1 MKKETCVRKA
11 RQTFITEENTY
22 GCAETTFLVLKEA
35 FGLPHPDNTSAA
47 MALNG
52 GVAYSG
58 GICGAISG
66 AAMAVGML
74 AERRIADHKEAK
86 RTARRIIARYMQ
98 EFQRDFNSL
107 NCRDLIGLDISR
119 EVEHQQFIESGIWKI
134 TCMGQIEYA
143 IDKLFGLR
151 ELPVWQQTVEAVNR

>member
-1 MKKETCVRKA
+1 MKKENCIRKA

-22 GCAETTFLVLKEA
+22 GCAETTFMVLKEA
-35 FGLPHPDNTSAA
+35 FGLPDPDDTSAA

-66 AAMAVGML
+66 AAMAVGLL

-98 EFQRDFNSL
+98 EFQRDFKSL

-119 EVEHQQFIESGIWKI
+119 EAEHYQFIESGIWKT

-143 IDKLFGLR
+143 IDKLFSLR
-151 ELPVWQQTVEAVNR
+151 ELQVWQQTVEAVNR

>member
-1 MKKETCVRKA
+1 MKKETCIHKA

-22 GCAETTFLVLKEA
+22 GCAETTFMVLKEA
-35 FGLPHPDNTSAA
+35 FDLPDPGDSSAA

-86 RTARRIIARYMQ
+86 RTARRIMARYMQ
-98 EFQRDFNSL
+98 DFQRDFNSL
-107 NCRDLIGLDISR
+107 NCRDLIGLDINQ
-119 EVEHQQFIESGIWKI
+119 EADHHEFIESGIWKT

-143 IDKLFGLR
+143 IDKLFSLR
-151 ELPVWQQTVEAVNR
+151 ELPVWQRRVAEVNE